1 LLNRENSLLRRRNKI
16 RDFLSTLILLGAMAI
31 GSAWL
36 AKHNEVTLQGQYKI
50 IDGDSLVVKGQ
61 EIRLLGIDAP
71 EYRQTCSLQNG
82 NAYECGKQSRLH
94 LIKLARSG
102 KLNCTGWEEDKYQR
116 LLAECRAGDV
126 EINAR
131 MVKDGWAVSYGNY
144 EGEEAQARVRGS
156 GVWQGGFDSP
166 KAWRENARDAHT
178 SNWLS
183 KLSIW

>member
-1 LLNRENSLLRRRNKI
+1 MRRRNKI
-16 RDFLSTLILLGAMAI
+16 RDFLSTLILLGVMAI

-36 AKHNEVTLQGQYKI
+36 AKHNEITLNGQYKI
-50 IDGDSLVVKGQ
+50 IDGDSLVVRGQ

-71 EYRQTCSLQNG
+71 EYSQTCTLQNG
-82 NAYECGKQSRLH
+82 NTYACGKQSRLH
-94 LIKLARSG
+94 LVKLAGSG

-116 LLAECRAGDV
+116 LLAVCEAGDV
-126 EINAR
+126 EINSR

-144 EGEEAQARVRGS
+144 EREETQARALAA

-166 KAWRENARDAHT
+166 KSWRENARDAHS

-183 KLSIW
+183 KFSIW

>member
-1 LLNRENSLLRRRNKI
+1 MRRRNKI

-50 IDGDSLVVKGQ
+50 IDGDSLVVNGQ

-71 EYRQTCSLQNG
+71 EYRQTCTLQNG
-82 NAYECGKQSRLH
+82 NAYECGKQSRFH
-94 LIKLARSG
+94 LVKLARLG

-116 LLAECRAGDV
+116 LLAVCEVGDV
-126 EINAR
+126 EINSL
-131 MVKDGWAVSYGNY
+131 MVKDGWAVSYGDY
-144 EGEEAQARVRGS
+144 EREEAQARELAT

-166 KAWRENARDAHT
+166 KAWRENARDVHS

>member
-1 LLNRENSLLRRRNKI
+1 
-16 RDFLSTLILLGAMAI
+16 MAL

-71 EYRQTCSLQNG
+71 EYRQTCTLQNG

-94 LIKLARSG
+94 LVKLAKLG
-102 KLNCTGWEEDKYQR
+102 DLNCTGWEEDKYQR

-131 MVKDGWAVSYGNY
+131 MVKDGWAVSYGDY
-144 EGEEAQARVRGS
+144 EREETQARELAT

-166 KAWRENARDAHT
+166 KAWRENATDMHS

>member
-1 LLNRENSLLRRRNKI
+1 MRRRNKI
-16 RDFLSTLILLGAMAI
+16 RDFITTLLLLGAMAF

-36 AKHNEVTLQGQYKI
+36 AKQNEITLQGQYKI
-50 IDGDSLVVKGQ
+50 VDGDSLIVEGQ

-71 EYRQTCSLQNG
+71 EYRQTCTFQNG
-82 NAYECGKQSRLH
+82 NTYDCGKQSRLH
-94 LIKLARSG
+94 LVKLAKSG

-116 LLAECRAGDV
+116 LLAVCNAGEV

-131 MVKDGWAVSYGNY
+131 MVKDGWAVSYGDY
-144 EGEEAQARVRGS
+144 ESEEAKARELAV

-166 KAWRENARDAHT
+166 KAWRENARDAH
-178 SNWLS
+178 SYNWLS